1 MISNLEG
8 WTSKQSMPN
17 SQLGIDI
24 FQPPK
29 MEIVLATKLINLNSF
44 FLWKIKKKSY
54 FLEKFE
60 NFCISFLHNSI
71 ISGDI
76 LNNWGHKNFVVFEF
90 RLDAKFTKS
99 V

>member
-44 FLWKIKKKSY
+44 FWEKFKKKVT
-54 FLEKFE
+54 F
-60 NFCISFLHNSI
+60 
-71 ISGDI
+71 
-76 LNNWGHKNFVVFEF
+76 WKN
-90 RLDAKFTKS
+90 
-99 V
+99 